1 MKFCAAL
8 MSAKR
13 HTNEELDMH
22 KSGITT
28 CSNIP
33 VIIKRICFT
42 NLEQSGI
49 LSDKDLFKDS
59 KNKKNYES
67 PERKSGLKKIA
78 KVK

>member
-1 MKFCAAL
+1 
-8 MSAKR
+8 
-13 HTNEELDMH
+13 MH

-33 VIIKRICFT
+33 VIIKRFCFT

-59 KNKKNYES
+59 ENKKTKKAPKE
-67 PERKSGLKKIA
+67 KVDLKKIA